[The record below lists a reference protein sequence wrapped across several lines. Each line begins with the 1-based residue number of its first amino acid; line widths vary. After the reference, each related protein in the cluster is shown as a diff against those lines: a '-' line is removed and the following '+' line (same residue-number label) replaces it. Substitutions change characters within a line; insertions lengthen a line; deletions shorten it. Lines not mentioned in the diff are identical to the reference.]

1 MGARETRPPRPVTRL
16 ITMSLHQEHRSLPQ
30 AVLGLLGVLHG
41 PQVPSWLCLL
51 RAVLDISDGS
61 PLIVGLAEQEQ
72 LRQRAVIFCRCAQ
85 TCRSAYEAAVQ
96 LLVEISPWQAPDLPT
111 SVQASRRIPEILM
124 AMVREHWLK
133 PRPESSDRC
142 RKLTSGDRCRKVTYQ
157 SPMVATLANCVLGP
171 LRAPTL
177 HFYEAGE
184 VSRPGFTYGREP
196 QASEVARLLAGCPS
210 FLQQCRECAERDQD
224 DTSPVFVA
232 GEIVELTEFGIE
244 HQAFKLWL
252 TRFFGDVPCPSG
264 WREGGG
270 GMGDAV
276 QQTIPNGQGK
286 GVVLFNDGA
295 DYCVATQLSSEQQ
308 LELQER
314 LFVDDQAWRELT
326 APGDLAHHMWFY
338 PAARESYNVCDA
350 LDGMD
355 NGLIVDNNGFRTD
368 GIRTGVCLRQ
378 AATPAPGVSASL
390 REAIGLAASSM
401 PVRAGHELVQNYIT
415 TSGDL
420 LHVFQGYWRPD
431 GFQTEGRDGRRHA
444 FNFTKGIVEH
454 LGSLAKWAAFV
465 GDLNPA
471 ASFELHMDH
480 KLDSQDFG
488 SSVDNWNSANRDF
501 QRKRDIVYVYRLGC
515 EE

>member
-1 MGARETRPPRPVTRL
+1 
-16 ITMSLHQEHRSLPQ
+16 MSVHHEHRCLPQ
-30 AVLGLLGVLHG
+30 AVLGLLLHG
-41 PQVPSWLCLL
+41 PQVSSWLCWL

-96 LLVEISPWQAPDLPT
+96 LLVEISPWQAADLPT
-111 SVQASRRIPEILM
+111 SVRASQRIPEILM

-133 PRPESSDRC
+133 PHPE
-142 RKLTSGDRCRKVTYQ
+142 SGDRCRKLTYQ

-171 LRAPTL
+171 LRVPTL

-196 QASEVARLLAGCPS
+196 QASEVAGLLAGCPS
-210 FLQQCRECAERDQD
+210 FLQQCRERSGRDQD
-224 DTSPVFVA
+224 NTGPAFVA
-232 GEIVELTEFGIE
+232 GEIVELTEFGIG

-252 TRFFGDVPCPSG
+252 TRFFRNLYGEDDPFSSPPGG
-264 WREGGG
+264 WHEGGG
-270 GMGDAV
+270 GIGDAV
-276 QQTIPNGQGK
+276 QHTIPNGQGR

-295 DYCVATQLSSEQQ
+295 DYCVATHLSSGQQ
-308 LELQER
+308 LDLQGR

-338 PAARESYNVCDA
+338 PAGRDSYNVRDT

-355 NGLIVDNNGFRTD
+355 SGLAVIENNGFHTD
-368 GIRTGVCLRQ
+368 SIRTGVWLRQ
-378 AATPAPGVSASL
+378 VATPAHGVSASL
-390 REAIGLAASSM
+390 REAIDLAASSM
-401 PVRAGHELVQNYIT
+401 PVRAGHELVQNYVT

-420 LHVFQGYWRPD
+420 LHVLQGYELPD
-431 GFQTEGRDGRRHA
+431 GFQTEGRHDQRHA
-444 FNFTKGIVEH
+444 FNFTTSIVEH
-454 LGSLAKWAAFV
+454 LGSLANWAAFV
-465 GDLNPA
+465 CDLDPA
-471 ASFELHMDH
+471 ASFELHMHH

-488 SSVDNWNSANRDF
+488 SSVDNWNPANRAF
-501 QRKRDIVYVYRLGC
+501 QRKRDIVYVYLLDTKTVSDTILNQHRIVNH
-515 EE
+515 